1 MFKKL
6 SIFLVALLFPVMVLA
21 QNADQVKNCY
31 LHRFPS
37 KTIGQTMAEYPWF
50 SSTAWQNVI
59 MEDGKTAIICWNIV
73 NVNAIKEI
81 KKTSVK
87 NLAIGYRFVFINSV
101 DFKMDKIFIM
111 YCTKSGF
118 KDMFGV
124 EEKID
129 QMYDEIYACSS
140 RFILN
145 VTTAIGKNVK

>member
-6 SIFLVALLFPVMVLA
+6 SVFLIVLLFPVMVLA
-21 QNADQVKNCY
+21 QSADNVKNCY

-73 NVNAIKEI
+73 DLKPVKEVR
-81 KKTSVK
+81 KTSVK
-87 NLAIGYRFVFINSV
+87 SLAIGYRFVFTSSTE
-101 DFKMDKIFIM
+101 FKMDKIIIL

-118 KDMFGV
+118 KSMFGI

-129 QMYDEIYACSS
+129 LMYDEIYAGSS

-145 VTTAIGKNVK
+145 VTDAIDKNTK